1 MKISSQNLMTKPD
14 EVIKTRS
21 VNWGKQQT
29 ESPLFKTHHW
39 TPGKNNGRKSAVH
52 QWGLPTLNLPSPPT
66 FTLQKATE
74 FAAGRGR
81 LNESGTEKKSILLGI
96 GNCRNINEGWMEKAN
111 VAVST
116 SLFSGTTAF
125 SRLILHFSFLNRKSA
140 ISPRSS
146 GFFYG
151 RVSL

>member
-1 MKISSQNLMTKPD
+1 MTKPD

-39 TPGKNNGRKSAVH
+39 TPSKNNGRESAVH

-66 FTLQKATE
+66 FTLQKTTDLLLEGADWIKVE
-74 FAAGRGR
+74 QK
-81 LNESGTEKKSILLGI
+81 KKSILLGI
-96 GNCRNINEGWMEKAN
+96 GNCKNINEGWMEKAN
-111 VAVST
+111 VAAST

-125 SRLILHFSFLNRKSA
+125 SRLILYFSFLNRKSA

-151 RVSL
+151 SVSL

>member
-39 TPGKNNGRKSAVH
+39 TPSKNNGRKSAVH

-66 FTLQKATE
+66 FTLQKDLLLEGADWIKVEQKKNPYSWTLETVRISMKDEWKRPMLQLALPCFLVPQHFQGSSCTFLSSTE
-74 FAAGRGR
+74 
-81 LNESGTEKKSILLGI
+81 SQ
-96 GNCRNINEGWMEKAN
+96 
-111 VAVST
+111 
-116 SLFSGTTAF
+116 
-125 SRLILHFSFLNRKSA
+125 SFLQGA
-140 ISPRSS
+140 LGSS
-146 GFFYG
+146 MG
-151 RVSL
+151 V